1 MSIPC
6 KRTKLKYIS
15 MFLVGVCTASISAML
30 HADWSIKGLGNLGGS
45 GSTVSAMNDSGQIAG
60 NFIINDNYQALIT
73 GPNGMGTTE
82 IGTLGGDYSFAR
94 AINNSGQVAGQ
105 SPITTDDFDSIF
117 SHAFITGSDG
127 KNITDVGNVGVN
139 GEVFSINDSGQIV
152 GDLDLLNVNGFH
164 AFITGSNGIGITD
177 LGTLGGVHSSATGI
191 NNSGQVVGW
200 AQTGNSGNALVD
212 SHAFITGPNGVGMT
226 DLGTLN
232 GNFSV
237 ANSINNSGQVVGN
250 VGEQSDI
257 YYHHAFITGPD
268 GTGMINLGTLGGYF
282 SDALSINN
290 AGEAVGW
297 ATTANGDFHAF
308 IYSHGGIT
316 DLSLLDV
323 VSADGWRSIS
333 VIDINNNGQIL
344 GMGINSLNVS
354 EAFILSYTPDTV
366 FTPNPIFIPPP
377 PPPIPEPETYFMLL
391 AGLGLLGFVA
401 QRRRRM
407 AI

>member
-1 MSIPC
+1 
-6 KRTKLKYIS
+6 
-15 MFLVGVCTASISAML
+15 
-30 HADWSIKGLGNLGGS
+30 
-45 GSTVSAMNDSGQIAG
+45 
-60 NFIINDNYQALIT
+60 
-73 GPNGMGTTE
+73 
-82 IGTLGGDYSFAR
+82 
-94 AINNSGQVAGQ
+94 
-105 SPITTDDFDSIF
+105 
-117 SHAFITGSDG
+117 
-127 KNITDVGNVGVN
+127 
-139 GEVFSINDSGQIV
+139 
-152 GDLDLLNVNGFH
+152 
-164 AFITGSNGIGITD
+164 
-177 LGTLGGVHSSATGI
+177 
-191 NNSGQVVGW
+191 
-200 AQTGNSGNALVD
+200 
-212 SHAFITGPNGVGMT
+212 MT